1 MCEQFWTY
9 HKLSPNLSIFKSIK
23 TENMKSFLTVALLF
37 LRFSAFSQGINFVS
51 EDMKWQDVLAKA
63 KAENK
68 IVFVDA
74 YTTWCSPCK
83 WMAKNIF
90 PTKEV
95 GDVFNA
101 SFVNAK
107 IDMEKGEGVDIA
119 KKYAIRAYPTYI
131 FVNGDGELVHRSLG
145 SKPADK
151 FIDDA
156 KAATDPNRQF
166 YSLKKRFEK
175 GENTPEFLKNVSL
188 AAEAAQEAPLASK
201 ASEAYMATQ
210 KDWTTPENSA
220 FIMKFATTI
229 EGKLFAYLVKNK
241 SAFEKTAGKAEVE
254 MLVLKIGM
262 SIAQKY
268 FDRETKT
275 VNKEQ
280 TVAGLAQYMPTEL
293 VQQMMAY
300 TDLKV
305 AQFKEDPT
313 DALKEALNYFGKYSS
328 ENPDEL
334 NLYAW
339 MFYEKS
345 NDPIQLQKAVE
356 WSLKSIQLTDNYA
369 FNDTAASLYFK
380 LGNKQKAKVY
390 AEKAIGIA
398 KESQADAAETEA
410 LLKKIEAMQ

>member
-1 MCEQFWTY
+1 
-9 HKLSPNLSIFKSIK
+9 
-23 TENMKSFLTVALLF
+23 MKSVLTTALMFIGFL
-37 LRFSAFSQGINFVS
+37 AFSQGINFVA

-68 IVFVDA
+68 LVFVDA
-74 YTTWCSPCK
+74 YTTWCGPCK

-90 PTKEV
+90 PAKEV

-119 KKYAIRAYPTYI
+119 QKYGVRAYPTYI
-131 FVNGDGELVHRSLG
+131 FVNGDGEIVHRSLG

-175 GENTPEFLKNVSL
+175 GESTPEFLKNVSL
-188 AAEAAQEAPLASK
+188 AAEAAQDAPLASK
-201 ASEAYMATQ
+201 ASEAYMTTQ
-210 KDWTTPENSA
+210 KDWSTPENST
-220 FIMKFATTI
+220 FIMKYATTI
-229 EGKLFAYLVKNK
+229 DGKLFQYLVKNK
-241 SAFEKTAGKAEVE
+241 PAFEKSAGKAEVE
-254 MLVLKIGM
+254 TLVLNVGM

-268 FDRETKT
+268 FNRDTKT
-275 VNKEQ
+275 INKEQ
-280 TVAGLAQYMPTEL
+280 TEAGLAKYMPTEL
-293 VQQMMAY
+293 VQQVLAY

-305 AQFKEDPT
+305 AQFKDDPT

-328 ENPDEL
+328 ENPNDL
-334 NLYAW
+334 NQYAW

-345 NDPIQLQKAVE
+345 NDPIQLQKAIE
-356 WSLKSIQLTDNYA
+356 WSLKSIQLNDNYA

-380 LGNKQKAKVY
+380 LGNKQKAKSH
-390 AEKAIGIA
+390 AEKAIGKA
-398 KESQADAAETEA
+398 KESQEDAAETEA